1 MANLSLSSSFGAV
14 IRARRL
20 ELGLTQ
26 EQVAEFAGIHSTY
39 VGMVERAERNCSL
52 DIAQAISKALEL
64 PLSKLIGTAEVAGS
78 SKSTTR
84 KAKRA

>member
-1 MANLSLSSSFGAV
+1 MANNSLSSSFGAV

-26 EQVAEFAGIHSTY
+26 EQVAEFAGIHPTY

-52 DIAQAISKALEL
+52 DIAQAISMALEL
-64 PLSKLIGTAEVAGS
+64 PLSELIRLAEAS
-78 SKSTTR
+78 IKSKPISR
-84 KAKRA
+84 KAKSA